1 MDKQI
6 ALDVISNLPDDI
18 SMEDIVEALYLKIK
32 IGKRIDNF
40 DKRSQDNQIIH
51 VGGNSHDVCVLK
63 DILKQVWLL
72 TTYRYRFHSQFIH
85 FLR

>member
-18 SMEDIVEALYLKIK
+18 SMEDIIEALYLRVK

-40 DKRSQDNQIIH
+40 DKSKKISQED
-51 VGGNSHDVCVLK
+51 LEK
-63 DILKQVWLL
+63 KILEWKKNK
-72 TTYRYRFHSQFIH
+72 S
-85 FLR
+85 